1 MKCGVEVTSLYCK
14 IMTPCEVIH
23 IAQPFVTED
32 YVSPTAKVVRGGF
45 TLGKWSFSGE
55 AGEFTSCSS
64 QGSSLELVLQVLR
77 PHSQHAC
84 HWRAVRD
91 LYAQSATQGSE
102 QSLLQELSRSSNSPV
117 CARPRGAPGV
127 GKPWQEQWELWHLLK
142 TMCVTTITN
151 LEQSE
156 WLLWTFSSAALSIW
170 NLWCKN

>member
-14 IMTPCEVIH
+14 IMTPCEVIQ

-64 QGSSLELVLQVLR
+64 QGSSLELGS
-77 PHSQHAC
+77 PSPEAAFTAC
-84 HWRAVRD
+84 
-91 LYAQSATQGSE
+91 LSLKGSE
-102 QSLLQELSRSSNSPV
+102 QSLLQELIRSSNSPV

-142 TMCVTTITN
+142 TTYDDHYKSGTKWMTSLN
-151 LEQSE
+151 FQ
-156 WLLWTFSSAALSIW
+156 FSCTEYMKSMM
-170 NLWCKN
+170 

>member
-1 MKCGVEVTSLYCK
+1 MWSHSNCSAICNRRL
-14 IMTPCEVIH
+14 
-23 IAQPFVTED
+23 
-32 YVSPTAKVVRGGF
+32 VSPTAKVVRGGF

-64 QGSSLELVLQVLR
+64 QGSSLELGLQVLR

-84 HWRAVRD
+84 HWRAVRGLD
-91 LYAQSATQGSE
+91 AQSATQGSE
-102 QSLLQELSRSSNSPV
+102 WSLLQELVRSSNSPV

-142 TMCVTTITN
+142 TTCVTTITN

-156 WLLWTFSSAALSIW
+156 WLLWTFSSAALSNEIYDVRTR
-170 NLWCKN
+170 

>member
-14 IMTPCEVIH
+14 IMTPCEVIQ

-64 QGSSLELVLQVLR
+64 QGSSLELGS
-77 PHSQHAC
+77 PSPEAAFTAC
-84 HWRAVRD
+84 
-91 LYAQSATQGSE
+91 LSLKGSE
-102 QSLLQELSRSSNSPV
+102 QSLLQELIRSSNSPV

-142 TMCVTTITN
+142 TTCVTTITN